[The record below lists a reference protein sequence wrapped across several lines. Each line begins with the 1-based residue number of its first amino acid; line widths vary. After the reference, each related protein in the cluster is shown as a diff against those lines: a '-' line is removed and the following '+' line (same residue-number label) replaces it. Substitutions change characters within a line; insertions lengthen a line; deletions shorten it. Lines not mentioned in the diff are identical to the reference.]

1 MGTRGRKKREVLPF
15 LEMQKYCY
23 GKLQRG
29 ETLTQDECVFV
40 VDVDDK
46 GTKPTAENHLTK
58 MSIHNIE
65 KRALAKFRTA
75 LGEKFNLHSLG
86 DVADLTVS
94 RRSAKIIDLGKK

>member
-46 GTKPTAENHLTK
+46 GTKPTA
-58 MSIHNIE
+58 
-65 KRALAKFRTA
+65 
-75 LGEKFNLHSLG
+75 
-86 DVADLTVS
+86 
-94 RRSAKIIDLGKK
+94 

>member
-40 VDVDDK
+40 VDVNDK
-46 GTKPTAENHLTK
+46 GTKPTAENLLTNPY
-58 MSIHNIE
+58 IHTND
-65 KRALAKFRTA
+65 KRP
-75 LGEKFNLHSLG
+75 
-86 DVADLTVS
+86 
-94 RRSAKIIDLGKK
+94 

>member
-1 MGTRGRKKREVLPF
+1 MGTRGRKKKEVLPF

-46 GTKPTAENHLTK
+46 GTKPTPENHLTK

-65 KRALAKFRTA
+65 KRALAKIRTA
-75 LGEKFNLHSLG
+75 LGEKFNIHSLSDAFNTTG
-86 DVADLTVS
+86 FRLP
-94 RRSAKIIDLGKK
+94 AKAIDLKKK